1 MRIGVLD
8 EKLGIMVV
16 EGLED
21 LGYIQTKQIK
31 MQMPEGAT
39 LNDLAFFYMPDRDWI
54 VINKGHKLYDLYSQ
68 IIPCYLEMSVECRKK
83 AHTAKLIDTVKNAFD
98 ILDDVIRQR
107 FLIYGKEVI

>member
-1 MRIGVLD
+1 MKIGVLN

-21 LGYIQTKQIK
+21 LGHIQTEQIK
-31 MQMPEGAT
+31 EQMPEGAE
-39 LNDLAFFYMPDRDWI
+39 LKDLAFFYMPDRDWI
-54 VINKGHKLYDLYSQ
+54 VLNNSHEMYWYYSE
-68 IIPCYLEMSVECRKK
+68 IILIYLELSVESRKK
-83 AHTAKLIDTVKNAFD
+83 AYIKAPTDTIKKAFD